1 MKTVDELMGKT
12 RPNKAIELSTVKEDA
27 GEIVIDPNS
36 SAYPDADSELGNRR
50 VIDTSKPGMKPAM
63 RQQQQQAVSAG
74 SRATSRRIVEA
85 PVVAKPTQTEPVA
98 KSIEEKSMN
107 ILEAGI
113 NRKINEYHEEM
124 TRLQEKSDELEYL
137 VDNGLETVEGELKY
151 NPFDE
156 RNDPDH
162 PDALDEVEQDI
173 ENGDFGFYED
183 PDDSVVTNVYV
194 AEPSTLLKY
203 VDDQDTSVADY
214 GDDETVFSEDED
226 PDVEEDD
233 DTNLTRDHVDEK
245 ENDYIQSQEDV
256 LFSNITKRNVTNVDV
271 TKIKPADIDPND
283 FADLED
289 FDQAEE
295 DAKADREEEEKLLK
309 AARSSIR
316 SEILT
321 KIVNVAKRFDASTM
335 KITNKP
341 ISINRALKLAQ
352 KKDGAPV
359 ERTATWALLN
369 ANRPYI
375 STSLTGPEVAILNQY
390 DEGTNSYY
398 ISNEQ
403 QLRIIYRHDA
413 NPYKPNTFE
422 AWTKTIPYSDIE
434 EIYAA
439 VYAATFDSG
448 NFMPYSCKNKKCAH
462 MWLSDHIKIKELAKF
477 ADDKTKEKFDRIMK
491 MPLTAEASVATE
503 SVIAPINE
511 VYAVGLKLPSIYNM
525 LLELRSVDTSFVDKY
540 IEIITAIL
548 YIDAIYVVDDGNLSK
563 IQWKEYPGD
572 IAKTFKSKIATYSK
586 ILNSISSD
594 DFDVLSAYINSLSE
608 IEHPIRYMIPEAHC
622 PKCNEL
628 VAESEIGAKY
638 AVFTRVQLVELL
650 TTLTE

>member
-183 PDDSVVTNVYV
+183 SDDNVVTNVYV

-245 ENDYIQSQEDV
+245 ENDSIQSQEDV
-256 LFSNITKRNVTNVDV
+256 LFGNITKRNVTNVDV

-422 AWTKTIPYSDIE
+422 AWAKTIPYSDIE

>member
-27 GEIVIDPNS
+27 GEIMIDPNNS
-36 SAYPDADSELGNRR
+36 TSPEVDNGLGNRR

-63 RQQQQQAVSAG
+63 RQQQAVSAG
-74 SRATSRRIVEA
+74 SRVTSRRIVEA
-85 PVVAKPTQTEPVA
+85 PVVAKPAQAEPVT

-124 TRLQEKSDELEYL
+124 AKLQEKSDELEYL
-137 VDNGLETVEGELKY
+137 VENGLETVEGELKY

-183 PDDSVVTNVYV
+183 SDDNVVTNVYV

-245 ENDYIQSQEDV
+245 ENDSIQSQEDV
-256 LFSNITKRNVTNVDV
+256 LFGNITKRNVTNVDV

-422 AWTKTIPYSDIE
+422 AWAKTIPYSDIE

-462 MWLSDHIKIKELAKF
+462 MWLSDHIKIRDLAKF